1 VLVCDDA
8 PDVRALFAIELQ
20 ADGDIDVVGQAA
32 DGVAA
37 LGLALKLD
45 PQVVLLDL
53 AMPRLTG
60 LEVVER
66 LAAERPGMAIVV
78 VTGASDPAIER
89 QAMQAGALR
98 MLSKR
103 ASAADL
109 RDAVRAASR
118 QAQGAAET
126 GR

>member
-8 PDVRALFAIELQ
+8 ADLRALFAIELQ

-37 LGLALKLD
+37 LELALKLD

>member
-8 PDVRALFAIELQ
+8 ADLRALFAIELQ
-20 ADGDIDVVGQAA
+20 ADGDIHVVGQAA

-37 LGLALKLD
+37 LELALKLD